1 MKQTLDGNVTRAALV
16 SNSPP
21 GFSIVERAACRL
33 PMPNEK
39 IGEPFALR
47 LVQAMVKLCGG
58 VTCLIA
64 LCFLDSAI
72 ADDRLPKRNPL
83 LLRIEDDRPRVDP
96 SEFQSLGIRVHESKH
111 LRLFTDV
118 AVDVSKLPPLMD
130 QAFDEFEKYFGPV
143 LPAASGE
150 IFQVNGYLIKNQE
163 TFKKVGL
170 LGNQLDDQPHGRQKG
185 YQFWMM
191 DQPTDYYRRHL
202 MLHEMTHTF
211 MRSNPYVANPRT
223 DAPLA
228 YLEGMAEHFGTH
240 RLAADGKLAE
250 LRVMPHNREDF
261 RGHDRLY
268 LIREDVKKRP
278 APNLFDVLQWE
289 QPIFKVFHESYPW
302 AWGVCLFL
310 DQHPRTKERFQKL
323 ARSLTVPQVWTKFV
337 QQLDAD
343 KAEISTEW
351 TLFATEAYEGFDFN
365 RMAIDFR
372 DGQPLKDLIRAGKK
386 SHRAEVRA
394 DRGWQS
400 SGIVL
405 EKGREYEFDATGRFT
420 LAEIPKPWV
429 SEADGITFRYHH
441 GRPLGQLLAAIR
453 SSDKADD
460 DPESMLQISGLGTR
474 SRLEAAFSGTLYLR
488 LNDHPAE
495 LGDNKGSVSI
505 EVRELD

>member
-1 MKQTLDGNVTRAALV
+1 MKQTLDGNVTRAVLV

-21 GFSIVERAACRL
+21 GFSIVEWAACRL
-33 PMPNEK
+33 PMSNEK
-39 IGEPFALR
+39 MSEPFALR

-58 VTCLIA
+58 IACLIA

-211 MRSNPYVANPRT
+211 MLSNPYVANPRT

-240 RLAADGKLAE
+240 RLGADGKLAE

-323 ARSLTVPQVWTKFV
+323 ARSLTVPQAWTKFV

-460 DPESMLQISGLGTR
+460 APESMLQISGLGTR
-474 SRLEAAFSGTLYLR
+474 GRLEAAFSGTLYLR

-505 EVRELD
+505 EIRELD